1 VDLLFLERAGNTV
14 EPRLAAAL
22 QKDPACTP
30 ATVAW
35 VLSQIEVP
43 DGAVL
48 PGHVSAAELRRF
60 IGDLVVRLRRA
71 AADQLPK

>member
-1 VDLLFLERAGNTV
+1 
-14 EPRLAAAL
+14 
-22 QKDPACTP
+22 
-30 ATVAW
+30 VAW